1 MANFGKLSFE
11 VAFEPATAFPLDGRT
26 YFESKEAAE
35 AAASSAGPVGSTDT
49 KYHYGMMLTVCEDG
63 NVSLWT
69 IMPDKTLTRVSLS
82 VTLSE
87 SAYAELK
94 ESGSIKPGVFYA
106 IEGDDS

>member
-1 MANFGKLSFE
+1 MANFGKTEFA
-11 VAFEPATAFPLDGRT
+11 VAFDPISAFPLDGRT

-82 VTLSE
+82 ITLSE

-94 ESGSIKPGVFYA
+94 VSGSIKSGVFYA
-106 IEGDDS
+106 IEGDDA